1 MNKKHLLCLVALAFL
16 PLPCPAA
23 GSITISSPLA
33 PLTLSHDFTLGWNAR
48 NIVGEL
54 VINVLREAGGTWTI
68 ATSVDPGGAY
78 GRFHWIVG
86 QLPNRN
92 SPFPAVAGQRFC
104 FQIGGRG
111 DDGRAV
117 IATGRWFQIVQP
129 GINLSE
135 PHAGERL
142 ERGGSKTIRWSAP
155 DLRGGVHIEAYY
167 RRVGGG
173 SLTKYVR
180 LFENTANDG
189 HQGWR
194 IWDRPH
200 GMTGSLDG
208 PPSGGDFRWFIRV
221 LSARCFW
228 LFADGP
234 EFILE

>member
-1 MNKKHLLCLVALAFL
+1 MKIVFGTTKQKMPFRCASTFTGPKRSASTQGMYL
-16 PLPCPAA
+16 PSSTPSETPSA
-23 GSITISSPLA
+23 GI
-33 PLTLSHDFTLGWNAR
+33 
-48 NIVGEL
+48 
-54 VINVLREAGGTWTI
+54 I